1 MKKTI
6 SLILAL
12 VVLILPLTACSS
24 NPSDESDYSYY
35 YEEVI
40 VQKGDKDNDNEG
52 EDNTDTSSGKKPSS
66 DSNSTGRNPGA
77 SSSEIL
83 KTDFDLKGKTVT
95 MALTEEDQYNT
106 TSFKAMISA
115 FQTKYNCKVKTFF
128 LDFNKYN
135 VQVAQRMSTSEP
147 FDICY
152 MHGSMF
158 PRGPISGCYADLSEA
173 IKQVD
178 NSAFNMDKT
187 NKFLW
192 EGKLYGVC
200 DDNCAFPWIF
210 YYNKAIFEKAGL
222 EDPRTLY
229 NQGKWTWDKIFEQ
242 GAEVTDSASNIF
254 YMSNYYVQSQMYGVS
269 SITTEN
275 GKVILNLRDPK
286 HIASLNLLQKIY
298 CGNDAIGQ
306 KRDGSDNRKAFLEG
320 RNYLYPEETSKYPGL
335 VAQVKKSM
343 AFNKD
348 VKNLEIVP
356 VPILPENTEKAY
368 PTGWYTAICAGE
380 GSDPRVALTW
390 AAFEATYKNEIKG
403 SNEFDAEDQ
412 KLIAKLLAGKTLPN
426 RHSSYVTS
434 SAQTL
439 SLHEYIIQEISN
451 GEDVAKTVDKYYDQ
465 YCACIEE
472 TIGHKNYTKN

>member
-35 YEEVI
+35 YEEVV
-40 VQKGDKDNDNEG
+40 VQKGDKDTDSEG
-52 EDNTDTSSGKKPSS
+52 EDSADTSSGKKPSS
-66 DSNSTGRNPGA
+66 DSNSTGKTPGG
-77 SSSEIL
+77 STSEIL

-95 MALTEEDQYNT
+95 MAITEEDQYNT
-106 TSFKAMISA
+106 TSFKAMVSA
-115 FQTKYNCKVKTFF
+115 FQTKYNCKVKTFNLKF
-128 LDFNKYN
+128 DGYN
-135 VQVAQRMSTSEP
+135 TQVAQRMSTGEP
-147 FDICY
+147 YDICY

-158 PRGPISGCYADLSEA
+158 PKGPIAGCYADLTDA
-173 IKQVD
+173 LKQVD
-178 NSAFNMDKT
+178 SSAFNMEKT

-192 EGKLYGVC
+192 NGKLYGVC
-200 DDNCAFPWIF
+200 DNNCAFPWVF
-210 YYNKAIFEKAGL
+210 YYNKALFSKAGL

-242 GAEVTDSASNIF
+242 GAEVTNSSEIIYYMAS
-254 YMSNYYVQSQMYGVS
+254 YYVQSQMYGVS

-275 GKVILNLRDPK
+275 GKTVLNLRDPK
-286 HIASLNLLQKIY
+286 HIKSLELLQKIY

-306 KRDGSDNRKAFLEG
+306 KKDGSDNRKAFLEG
-320 RNYLYPEETSKYPGL
+320 RNYMYPEETSKWPGL
-335 VAQVKKSM
+335 TAQVKKSM
-343 AFNKD
+343 AFNK
-348 VKNLEIVP
+348 KIENLAMVP

-380 GSDPRVALTW
+380 GSDPRIALTW

-403 SNEFDAEDQ
+403 ANELSDEDQ
-412 KLIAKLLAGKTLPN
+412 QLVNKLMAGNTLPN
-426 RHSSYVTS
+426 RHGAYSTS
-434 SAQTL
+434 SNATL
-439 SLHEYIIQEISN
+439 GIHEIIIRDISN
-451 GEDVAKTVDKYYDQ
+451 GEDVAKTIDKYYDQ

-472 TIGHKNYTKN
+472 TIGSKNYIKN

>member
-1 MKKTI
+1 MKKSI
-6 SLILAL
+6 AILLAL
-12 VVLILPLTACSS
+12 VMMILPLTACSKAD
-24 NPSDESDYSYY
+24 SDESAYSYY

-40 VQKGDKDNDNEG
+40 VKNDSSDS
-52 EDNTDTSSGKKPSS
+52 EDTDSKKDTSSSGGKNNTTSSGSGAGQSSS
-66 DSNSTGRNPGA
+66 D
-77 SSSEIL
+77 II

-95 MALTEEDQYNT
+95 MAITEEDQYNT
-106 TSFKAMISA
+106 TSFKAMVSA
-115 FQTKYNCKVKTFF
+115 FQTKYGCKVKTHTLSFGG
-128 LDFNKYN
+128 YN
-135 VQVAQRMSTSEP
+135 TQVAQRMSTGTP
-147 FDICY
+147 YDICY

-158 PRGPISGCYADLSEA
+158 PAGPIAGCYADLTEA
-173 IKQVD
+173 MKLVD
-178 NSAFNMDKT
+178 TSAINMDKT

-200 DDNCAFPWIF
+200 DNNCAFPWIF
-210 YYNKAIFEKAGL
+210 YYNKALFEKAGL

-229 NQGKWTWDKIFEQ
+229 NNGTWTWDKIFEM
-242 GAEVTDSASNIF
+242 GHEVTDASQSIYF
-254 YMSNYYVQSQMYGVS
+254 MASYYVQSQMYGVS

-275 GKVILNLRDPK
+275 GKVVLNLKDPK

-320 RNYLYPEETSKYPGL
+320 RNYMYPEETSKYPGL

-343 AFNKD
+343 AFGKSVN
-348 VKNLEIVP
+348 NLQIVP

-380 GSDPRVALTW
+380 GSDPRIALTW

-403 SNEFDAEDQ
+403 SNEFSEEDQ
-412 KLIAKLLAGKTLPN
+412 KLVDKLMAGNTLPN
-426 RHSSYVTS
+426 RHSSYKTS
-434 SAQTL
+434 SAETL
-439 SLHEYIIQEISN
+439 SLHEYIIQAISN